1 MKKLISLSLW
11 GDNKVY
17 TIGAVRFAEQSI
29 EIFPDWDVRY
39 YVSSDVP
46 QQIIFRLRELGC
58 QIVEMQKGNEWAGLF
73 WRYYP
78 IIDNV
83 HDCMLFRDCDC
94 RPSFEEKEEVDK
106 WIESGKGVGTIHGH
120 PYHFTVPILGGLFG
134 IRKNACPQFGG
145 LLKKWQH
152 ISEYQ
157 DDQNF
162 LTSQIF
168 PLVIDNVFDSDM
180 LSRSPSSDYSFIGE
194 PYNEHDEPLNRNFR
208 SILRN
213 YHETLSFNQTQ
224 NT

>member
-11 GDNKVY
+11 GNNKVY

-29 EIFPDWDVRY
+29 AIFPEWEVRF
-39 YVSSDVP
+39 YVSAEVP
-46 QQIIFRLRELGC
+46 RNIVSRLRELGC
-58 QIVEMQKGNEWAGLF
+58 QIIEMQKGNDWAGLF

-78 IIDNV
+78 IVENNYDYCI
-83 HDCMLFRDCDC
+83 FRDCDC
-94 RPSFEEKEEVDK
+94 RPTMEEKIEVDK

-134 IRKNACPQFGG
+134 MKKNACTEFGS

-152 ISEYQ
+152 VSEYQ
-157 DDQNF
+157 DDQKF

-168 PLVIDNVFDSDM
+168 PLVMDDIHDSDM
-180 LSRSPSSDYSFIGE
+180 LAKKPLPNFAFLGE
-194 PYNEHDEPLNRNFR
+194 PFNEHDEPINNNFR
-208 SILRN
+208 EIQKN
-213 YHETLSFNQTQ
+213 YYDTVIFNQTQ